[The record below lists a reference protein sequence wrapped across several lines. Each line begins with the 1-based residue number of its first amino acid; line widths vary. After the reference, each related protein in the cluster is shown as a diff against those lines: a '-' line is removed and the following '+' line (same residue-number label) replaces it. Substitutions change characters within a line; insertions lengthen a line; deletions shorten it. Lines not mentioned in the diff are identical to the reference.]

1 MSRAV
6 EIYPLKRNIELAL
19 EKIRKDPHNADILTK
34 YHIARVAEGISP
46 ARIHKC
52 LVTLR
57 LMSETLGMPF
67 EKATKDD
74 IVRLVVKL
82 EGGDIVD
89 WTKRDYRVI
98 LKHFFKW
105 MKNWEDGFPPEV
117 RWLKKT
123 TGVEN
128 KRPILAKDLL
138 TAEEKT
144 ALVSATQN
152 SRDKALLEVF
162 FESGRRMGE
171 ILTLHIGDIEFDE
184 IGAKLSIHGKVGND
198 FTRIISSAP
207 TLRNWVESHP
217 LKHKPDAALWIGLGG
232 KNKNKQI
239 SYAAARYVLSK
250 IAKAAGITKRIH
262 FYLFRHT
269 RVDESLGKL
278 TEAQQCMMFGWKF
291 GSRMPATY
299 MKRYGKHIDDAQA
312 IMNGIEAVPRKT
324 MQIQKPKICMRCKTE
339 NSAFSK
345 FCTKCNES
353 LDIQFGVE
361 AEDRESKI
369 RNLLSALLSD
379 PQELE
384 KLREFLAANYHRK
397 A

>member
-1 MSRAV
+1 
-6 EIYPLKRNIELAL
+6 
-19 EKIRKDPHNADILTK
+19 
-34 YHIARVAEGISP
+34 
-46 ARIHKC
+46 
-52 LVTLR
+52 
-57 LMSETLGMPF
+57 MSETLGMPF
-67 EKATKDD
+67 EKVTKDD
-74 IVRLVVKL
+74 IVRLIVKL
-82 EGGDIVD
+82 ESGNIAD

-123 TGVEN
+123 TGAEN

-138 TAEEKT
+138 TPEEKT
-144 ALVSATQN
+144 TLVNATQN
-152 SRDKALLEVF
+152 SRDRALLEVF

-198 FTRIISSAP
+198 FARIISSAP
-207 TLRNWVESHP
+207 TLRMWIESHP
-217 LKHKPDAALWIGLGG
+217 MKQNPDAALWVGLGG

-239 SYAAARYVLSK
+239 SYSSARYILRK
-250 IAKAAGITKRIH
+250 LAKMAGIKKRIH
-262 FYLFRHT
+262 YYLFRHT
-269 RVDESLGKL
+269 RIDESLGKL

-299 MKRYGKHIDDAQA
+299 MKRYGKHIDDAQV
-312 IMNGIEAVPRKT
+312 IMNGIETTPKKIVP
-324 MQIQKPKICMRCKTE
+324 IQKPKICIRCKTE

-345 FCTKCNES
+345 FCTRCSTS
-353 LDIQFGVE
+353 LDIEFGVE
-361 AEDRESKI
+361 AEAREAKI
-369 RNLLSALLSD
+369 RNLLSALLND

-384 KLREFLAANYHRK
+384 KLREYLAANHHRK